1 MKVMMLVKANED
13 SEAGVMPSE
22 ALLGA
27 MASFHEE
34 LVKAGVLLDL
44 AGLTPSS
51 KGKRVVFS
59 GSPRPKVVDGPFTET
74 KELVGG
80 YWILQV
86 KSMEEAVEWA
96 KRLPFGPDTNPGG
109 LGEIEIRPIIEIE
122 DFAPAAAIEYH
133 REVGEALEG
142 SRQKK

>member
-1 MKVMMLVKANED
+1 MKVMMLVKANKD

-22 ALLGA
+22 GLLGA

-44 AGLTPSS
+44 AGLTPTSV
-51 KGKRVVFS
+51 GKRVVFS
-59 GSPRPKVVDGPFTET
+59 GSPRPKIVAGPFAET

-109 LGEIEIRPIIEIE
+109 QGEIEIRPIVEIE
-122 DFAPAAAIEYH
+122 DFAPAAIEHH
-133 REVGEALEG
+133 REAGKALEG
-142 SRQKK
+142 SKQ